1 MVACVLLPLGSFITQ
16 RKFPPRLDARPPA
29 SVPVP
34 MPAPTTLSELIAHS
48 STPDPILDTHT
59 PSANST
65 LTATARA

>member
-1 MVACVLLPLGSFITQ
+1 MSIGGPHEVL
-16 RKFPPRLDARPPA
+16 PPHGG
-29 SVPVP
+29 
-34 MPAPTTLSELIAHS
+34 HS